1 MLKSL
6 SKSRQSIQSKLSA
19 IVLGVSLVFALVSVT
34 VQLGI
39 TYSHTVDWT
48 TKSLEKRVKSTI
60 STISYSLKQ
69 DDLTLLVRQIQQLAD
84 MPYVSNVYLI
94 GDDGQQYW
102 ADNASRS
109 KTDEHFMHHDLFY
122 QGKDIGDLEIY
133 LDYDAIKDDA
143 FQSATPS
150 ALIYIFEAMLVA
162 FLLIVIVRRTFTR
175 RIRALVESVDRI
187 DLNRV
192 NKFAIPEKLTSS
204 EDELGQVA
212 RSIQELYMRIRGDF
226 VHNKLKE
233 RTLKQHKSL
242 LAEEVSV
249 RAQELEWQNLANKL
263 LADLSLRLLKGHKTN
278 VEHDVR
284 ICMPTLAK
292 LFESDHVFWLSID
305 QERVSYRAS
314 YPVDS
319 HEPSID
325 FSDNYKVKRWL
336 MEAHEV
342 ATVDIN
348 NIDENAIAERD
359 FLEHLGV
366 HSLSMFPLTDGRK
379 SFGLVAT
386 TTNHRSMRW
395 NENKSLLLKR
405 FATMLSELTIRER
418 DHLAM
423 TELQEELIMAN
434 ERLRLEAETD
444 ELTRLLNRRPFS
456 RLFSTALYD
465 AEDENASVTILM
477 IDIDHFKAYNDI
489 YGHLQGDKVLSF
501 VARAMDKVAKEYH
514 APLARFGGEEFAM
527 LLPKSDEDSA
537 QHVAWELCQT
547 IRDLCIPHQGSANSG
562 IITISIGGIICKP
575 TPDTQPNQLLESA
588 DQCLYKAKRAGRN
601 RAELKRYNAS
611 TEEVV

>member
-6 SKSRQSIQSKLSA
+6 YKSRQSIQTKLSA
-19 IVLGVSLVFALVSVT
+19 IVLGVSLVFVLVSVT

-39 TYSHTVDWT
+39 NYSQTVERT
-48 TKSLEKRVKSTI
+48 NNSIEKRIRNTI
-60 STISYSLKQ
+60 STIGYSLKQ
-69 DDLTLLVRQIQQLAD
+69 DDLTLLVRQLQQLAD
-84 MPYVSNVYLI
+84 MPYVSNVYLL

-102 ADNASRS
+102 ADNTSRS
-109 KTDEHFMHHDLFY
+109 NSDEHFIRHDLLY
-122 QGKDIGDLEIY
+122 QGKGIGYMEIY
-133 LDYDAIKDDA
+133 LDYNAIKQDA
-143 FQSATPS
+143 LENATPS
-150 ALIYIFEAMLVA
+150 AVIYIFEAMLVA
-162 FLLIVIVRRTFTR
+162 FLLIMMVRRTFIR
-175 RIRALVESVDRI
+175 RIRELVDSVDRI
-187 DLNRV
+187 DLNKV
-192 NKFAIPEKLTSS
+192 NKFAVPEKLAKS
-204 EDELGQVA
+204 EDEIGQLA

-226 VHNKLKE
+226 VQNKLKE
-233 RTLKQHKSL
+233 RTLKQHKTL
-242 LAEEVSV
+242 LVEEVTV
-249 RAQELEWQNLANKL
+249 RAQELEWQSLANKL

-278 VEHDVR
+278 VERDVR

-292 LFESDHVFWLSID
+292 LFESDHVFWLSIE
-305 QERVSYRAS
+305 QEKVSYRAS
-314 YPVDS
+314 YPIDS
-319 HEPSID
+319 DEPPID

-342 ATVDIN
+342 AVVDIN
-348 NIDENAIAERD
+348 NLDENAIMGRE
-359 FLEHLGV
+359 FLEHLGIRC
-366 HSLSMFPLTDGRK
+366 LSMFPLTDSRK
-379 SFGLVAT
+379 SFGLVAA
-386 TTNHRSMRW
+386 TTNRRPMHW

-465 AEDENASVTILM
+465 AVDDNTAVTIMM

-489 YGHLQGDKVLSF
+489 YGHLQGDKVLSY
-501 VARAMDKVAKEYH
+501 VALGMNKVAEKYH
-514 APLARFGGEEFAM
+514 APLARFGGEEFAL
-527 LLPKSDEDSA
+527 LLPKSDERSA
-537 QHVAWELCQT
+537 QQVAWELCQT

-562 IITISIGGIICKP
+562 IITISIGGIISKP
-575 TPDTQPNQLLESA
+575 TPDTKPNQLLEAA

-601 RAELKRYNAS
+601 RAELKRYSTS

>member
-1 MLKSL
+1 MLKSFH
-6 SKSRQSIQSKLSA
+6 KSRQSIQTKLSA
-19 IVLGVSLVFALVSVT
+19 IVLGISLIFAFVSVT

-39 TYSHTVDWT
+39 NYSNTVDWT
-48 TKSLEKRVKSTI
+48 TKSLEKRIKSTI
-60 STISYSLKQ
+60 STIGYSLKQ
-69 DDLTLLVRQIQQLAD
+69 NDLTLLVRQMQQLAD
-84 MPYVSNVYLI
+84 MPYVSNVYLVS
-94 GDDGQQYW
+94 DDGQQYW
-102 ADNASRS
+102 ADNASMN
-109 KTDEHFMHHDLFY
+109 KTDEHFMRQDLFY

-133 LDYDAIKDDA
+133 LDFEAIKQDA
-143 FQSATPS
+143 FKSATPS
-150 ALIYIFEAMLVA
+150 AFVYLFEALLVA

-175 RIRALVESVDRI
+175 RIRSLVDTVDRI
-187 DLNRV
+187 DLNTVR
-192 NKFAIPEKLTSS
+192 KFAIPEKLTRS

-226 VHNKLKE
+226 IQNKLKE
-233 RTLKQHKSL
+233 RTLKQHKTL
-242 LAEEVSV
+242 LAEEVTV
-249 RAQELEWQNLANKL
+249 RAQELEWQSLANKL

-292 LFESDHVFWLSID
+292 LFESDHVFWLSIE
-305 QERVSYRAS
+305 QEKVSYRAS

-319 HEPSID
+319 DEPPID

-336 MEAHEV
+336 MEAQNV

-348 NIDENAIAERD
+348 NLDENAITERD

-366 HSLSMFPLTDGRK
+366 HSLAMFPLTDGRK
-379 SFGLVAT
+379 SFGLVAA
-386 TTNHRSMRW
+386 TTNHRSIRW

-465 AEDENASVTILM
+465 AVDDDTAVTIMM

-489 YGHLQGDKVLSF
+489 YGHLQGDKVLSY
-501 VARAMDKVAKEYH
+501 VARAMNKVANEYH
-514 APLARFGGEEFAM
+514 APLARFGGEEFAL
-527 LLPKSDEDSA
+527 LLPKADLDFA
-537 QHVAWELCQT
+537 QQVAWELCQT
-547 IRDLCIPHQGSANSG
+547 VRDLCIPHQGSANSG

-601 RAELKRYNAS
+601 RAELKRYSVS
-611 TEEVV
+611 TEEII